1 MTTPS
6 SSTTV
11 IPPADLNVTVSRAE
25 AHHIASA
32 GRVLAAAFVDDP
44 VMKGILPPGPGPE
57 RERRLRSLFEAMM
70 LSGPLKHGTVDVAT
84 DATGDVLGVA
94 VWESPRAGSLTLLPL
109 QLPRFVRA
117 LGLLGLVNGAVML
130 HALRTCRPGMQHWYL
145 GEIGVSAS
153 ARGRGVGSALLAH
166 GLARA
171 DASGHPSYLESSTEK
186 NRALYRRNGFLEL
199 GLIPG
204 LRDAAPAAMMRP
216 AKTDERSVA
225 S

>member
-11 IPPADLNVTVSRAE
+11 VPPADQSVTVSRAE
-25 AHHIASA
+25 AHHVASA

-44 VMKGILPPGPGPE
+44 VMACILPQVPGPD

-94 VWESPRAGSLTLLPL
+94 VWESPRARSLTFLPL

-117 LGLLGLVNGAVML
+117 LGLLGLMNGAVML
-130 HALRTCRPGMQHWYL
+130 HALRTCRPGLPHWYL

-199 GLIPG
+199 GLIPK

-216 AKTDERSVA
+216 AKTKEPSVA